1 MQTRW
6 RHLSRRDVANG
17 PRERLAITREL
28 PVRQVR
34 YYGLCRGVCRA
45 SKGWVGTSSRRLLAI
60 SPPTPSERRADSS
73 TMTANDELI
82 RARRPL
88 ASLANHGQTRW
99 PLLTLEVNGCGV
111 ELCARCWSQASS
123 FSKVSKSLRKSRVGA
138 ASRKITRKTMS
149 CANRYAQACC
159 AIPLAYSPRHTL
171 SRRSPKSACCRTC
184 GRQIR

>member
-45 SKGWVGTSSRRLLAI
+45 SKGWVGTSSRRLLVI
-60 SPPTPSERRADSS
+60 SPPTPSERRAESS

-88 ASLANHGQTRW
+88 ASLGGQRLRRGTLIS
-99 PLLTLEVNGCGV
+99 LLEPGLELLESV
-111 ELCARCWSQASS
+111 EVVEKVLCR
-123 FSKVSKSLRKSRVGA
+123 SRIQNA
-138 ASRKITRKTMS
+138 
-149 CANRYAQACC
+149 
-159 AIPLAYSPRHTL
+159 
-171 SRRSPKSACCRTC
+171 
-184 GRQIR
+184 

>member
-1 MQTRW
+1 MAV
-6 RHLSRRDVANG
+6 LGAAENMALAAPSREQVAMM
-17 PRERLAITREL
+17 I
-28 PVRQVR
+28 
-34 YYGLCRGVCRA
+34 
-45 SKGWVGTSSRRLLAI
+45 SSPHVAMMI
-60 SPPTPSERRADSS
+60 S

-123 FSKVSKSLRKSRVGA
+123 FSKVSKSLRKFRVGA

-171 SRRSPKSACCRTC
+171 SRRSPKSAGLSDLRPPDPIAPRPSTTNT
-184 GRQIR
+184 RPSNTTVVIELQTIWS